1 MPPVSFA
8 KPVLLVALGLVYV
21 GFAVAWLLL
30 ARKRPSGEGAKPSAF
45 HLAVGFVTDF
55 LDTLGI
61 GSFATTTTAYGLAKR
76 VDARLVPGTLNVGH
90 AIPTFVQALIYV
102 TIVEV
107 DMTTLFVMIV
117 AAVGGAW
124 LGADVVAGLSRR
136 AVRIGMGSALLVA
149 SSIMTASTLGLLPK
163 GGAEIGLSGT
173 MLAVGAVANF
183 VLGALMTVGVGLYA
197 PCMILVSLLG
207 MNARAAFPIMMGSCA
222 FLMPLSGIEFI
233 RRGAYDLRASLGL
246 TVGGA
251 PAVLAAAFLVTHA
264 SLDAV
269 RWLVVAVAT
278 YTAVTMLIAAR
289 RDARSPDHL
298 AGSDSIG

>member
-21 GFAVAWLLL
+21 GFAIAWVLL
-30 ARKRPSGEGAKPSAF
+30 ARKRAPGDQAKPTAF
-45 HLAVGFVTDF
+45 HLAVGVVTDF

-107 DMTTLFVMIV
+107 DMTTLFVMIA

-149 SSIMTASTLGLLPK
+149 SAIMTASTLGLLPK
-163 GGAEIGLSGT
+163 GGAQIGLSGT
-173 MLAVGAVANF
+173 MLAAGAAANF
-183 VLGALMTVGVGLYA
+183 ALGALMTVGVGLYA

-246 TVGGA
+246 TLGGA

-269 RWLVVAVAT
+269 RWLVVVVAS
-278 YTAVTMLIAAR
+278 YTAVTMLVAAR
-289 RDARSPDHL
+289 RDEKTPDHM

>member
-1 MPPVSFA
+1 MRRVSFT
-8 KPVLLVALGLVYV
+8 KPVLLVALSLVYV
-21 GFAVAWLLL
+21 GFAVTWIVLS
-30 ARKRPSGEGAKPSAF
+30 RRRMTGEGARPTAF

-61 GSFATTTTAYGLAKR
+61 GSFATTTTAFGLVKR
-76 VDARLVPGTLNVGH
+76 VDARLIPGTLNVGH

-107 DMTTLFVMIV
+107 DMTTLFVMIA

-136 AVRIGMGSALLVA
+136 AVRVGMGSALLVA
-149 SSIMTASTLGLLPK
+149 SAIMTASSLGALPK
-163 GGAEIGLSGT
+163 GGAAIGLSGT
-173 MLAVGAVANF
+173 MLAAGAIANF
-183 VLGALMTVGVGLYA
+183 TLGALMTVGVGLYA

-233 RRGAYDLRASLGL
+233 RRGAYDFRASLGL
-246 TVGGA
+246 TIGGV

-269 RWLVVAVAT
+269 RWLVIAVAS
-278 YTAVTMLIAAR
+278 YTAFTMLIAAK
-289 RDARSPDHL
+289 RDEAAPDQV
-298 AGSDSIG
+298 AGPG

>member
-1 MPPVSFA
+1 MPRVSFA

-21 GFAVAWLLL
+21 GFAIAWLFL
-30 ARKRPSGEGAKPSAF
+30 ARRRPSGEGATPTAF
-45 HLAVGFVTDF
+45 HLAVGVVTDF

-107 DMTTLFVMIV
+107 DMTTLFVMIA

-183 VLGALMTVGVGLYA
+183 ALGALMTVGVGLYA

-269 RWLVVAVAT
+269 RWLVIVVAS

-289 RDARSPDHL
+289 GDTKGA
-298 AGSDSIG
+298 

>member
-1 MPPVSFA
+1 MPPVTFA

-21 GFAVAWLLL
+21 GFAIAWMLL
-30 ARKRPSGEGAKPSAF
+30 ARKRATGEGVRPTAF
-45 HLAVGFVTDF
+45 HLAVGVVTDF

-107 DMTTLFVMIV
+107 DMTTLFVMIA

-124 LGADVVAGLSRR
+124 LGADIVAGLSRR

-149 SSIMTASTLGLLPK
+149 STIMAASTLGLLPK
-163 GGAEIGLSGT
+163 GGAEIGLSGA

-183 VLGALMTVGVGLYA
+183 GLGALMTVGVGLYA

-207 MNARAAFPIMMGSCA
+207 MNVRAAFPIMMGSCA

-246 TVGGA
+246 TIGGA

-269 RWLVVAVAT
+269 RWLVIVVAS
-278 YTAVTMLIAAR
+278 YTAVMMLVAAR
-289 RDARSPDHL
+289 REKTSDHM
-298 AGSDSIG
+298 AGTGSIG